1 MNIVRRAEI
10 RYADYLT
17 TCPLLVLDL
26 LWNLDAP
33 YKWCA
38 LYYANTH
45 YKIILHITRFITQTS
60 SGTSTPRTSGA
71 RRPPF

>member
-1 MNIVRRAEI
+1 MKYNIVRRAEI

-38 LYYANTH
+38 LYYEYTV
-45 YKIILHITRFITQTS
+45 
-60 SGTSTPRTSGA
+60 
-71 RRPPF
+71 